1 MANYV
6 LTLPLKTEKWQEDI
20 LDKRLNIARLL
31 YNASLNEILK
41 RYRKMQNDVEY
52 KHMKHLDPKEQ
63 SKKYKEFDK
72 KYGISK
78 FRFISSSQHF

>member
-1 MANYV
+1 TMANYV

-63 SKKYKEFDK
+63 SKKYKEIKQDLGFLK
-72 KYGISK
+72 KRIVYLG
-78 FRFISSSQHF
+78 